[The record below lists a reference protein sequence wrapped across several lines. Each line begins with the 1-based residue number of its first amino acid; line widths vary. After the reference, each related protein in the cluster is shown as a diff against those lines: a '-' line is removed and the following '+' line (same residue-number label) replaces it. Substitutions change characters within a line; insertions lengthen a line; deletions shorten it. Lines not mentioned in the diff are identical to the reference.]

1 MKKIVIIIAISL
13 AALSLGSCKEW
24 LEATS
29 STKIPASQLFETR
42 EGFEDA
48 LSGVYINMG
57 SYGLYGRDLT
67 WGYLDAC
74 VSPYNYSI
82 AVNIKAFQNH
92 LYNGVSAKL
101 AIAEIWAQA
110 YNMLA
115 NINLALREL
124 ESHRDVIF
132 DTDEYNLY
140 HGELLALRAYIHFDL
155 LRIFGISNWQ
165 GDNASKLTVPYV
177 LEYSSAVTPQKSYAE
192 TATLLWNDINSAI
205 EALKA
210 SDPLLMTAERK
221 SSFDNTINIDGF
233 WNNRYFHLNY
243 YAVLALAARVSQW
256 QNDNVAAA
264 QYAQQVIDGAFD
276 SLVQWIDVEA
286 QSTAVSD
293 DNRDWIFSAEHIFS
307 LGITNLYTMMSSSG
321 WLMDTSGQK
330 SGFSLPNSVVDN
342 VLFVRNDPVTG
353 SQAGAEDLRGPAMQL
368 RIGGLGYYTFKYYG
382 SSSYYPQYA
391 NRIPM
396 IRISEMYYMLAE
408 DLIER
413 EQPAKALEQ
422 LDIVRRN
429 RGISDDLPATADAPT
444 ELMKE
449 YYREFISEGQLFYYL
464 KHKQVTS
471 SISPDFKITYT
482 DLIFPYPDEE
492 LNYGRKQEL

>member
-1 MKKIVIIIAISL
+1 MKKIFVIIAIS
-13 AALSLGSCKEW
+13 AATLSLGSCKEW

-57 SYGLYGRDLT
+57 SYLLYGQTLT

-74 VSPYNYSI
+74 ISPYNYSI
-82 AVNIKAFQNH
+82 AVTTKSFQNH
-92 LYNGVSAKL
+92 IYTSVGAKSV
-101 AIAEIWAQA
+101 IASIWSQA
-110 YNMLA
+110 YNVLA
-115 NINLALREL
+115 NINIALREL
-124 ESHRDVIF
+124 EAHRDVIV
-132 DTDEYNLY
+132 DADEYNLY
-140 HGELLALRAYIHFDL
+140 HGELLALRAYVHFDL
-155 LRIFGISNWQ
+155 LRIYGTADWQ

-177 LEYSSAVTPQKSYAE
+177 LEYSSSVTPQKSYAE
-192 TATLLWNDINSAI
+192 TAELLWNDVNGAI
-205 EALKA
+205 TALKE
-210 SDPLLMTAERK
+210 SEPLLMSDERK
-221 SSFDNTINIDGF
+221 SAFDNSVNIDGF
-233 WNNRYFHLNY
+233 WNNRNYHLNY

-256 QNDNVAAA
+256 QNDNTAAA
-264 QYAQQVIDGAFD
+264 QYAQQVIGGASD
-276 SLVQWIDVEA
+276 ILVKWIDVEA
-286 QSTAVSD
+286 ISTAVSD
-293 DNRDWIFSAEHIFS
+293 DDRDWSFSVEHIFS
-307 LGITNLYTMMSSSG
+307 LGVTNLTQSVSFSG
-321 WLMDTSGQK
+321 LLMDTSGQK

-342 VLFVRNDPVTG
+342 VLFVRNDLVTG

-382 SSSYYPQYA
+382 SSSYLPAYA

-413 EQPAKALEQ
+413 NLPTDALEQ

-429 RGISDDLPATADAPT
+429 RGISDDLPTTADASA

-464 KHKQVTS
+464 KHKKVTS
-471 SISPDFKITYT
+471 SISSAFKLTYT

-492 LNYGRKQEL
+492 LNYGRQQEL